1 MRTSLRTLAAVL
13 LAAATTSALAAGKD
27 AGAPAGAKAKPT
39 LLFFMN
45 PAGRPCQEQDR
56 ILAEGRARW
65 EPLAGL
71 RYVRTDAPADREAF
85 YSYGVRAL
93 PSLILVGPDGR
104 EITRYAPGIQPVETI
119 LSGIPGKSG
128 R

>member
-1 MRTSLRTLAAVL
+1 MRTPLRILAAVL
-13 LAAATTSALAAGKD
+13 LAAAIPASAAGKD
-27 AGAPAGAKAKPT
+27 AGATSAAKAKPT

-56 ILAEGRARW
+56 LLAEGRAKW
-65 EPLAGL
+65 EPLAAL
-71 RYVRTDAPADREAF
+71 RYVRTDAAADREAF
-85 YSYGVRAL
+85 YAYGVHAL

-119 LSGIPGKSG
+119 LSGIPGKSA